1 MSSDLSENRTN
12 AKLLYLACKPL
23 VPFVFSC
30 YQGKR
35 MNAKF
40 LFFSNVYLLNKI
52 ILAIFRRIC

>member
-1 MSSDLSENRTN
+1 MRFPWIYS
-12 AKLLYLACKPL
+12 
-23 VPFVFSC
+23 
-30 YQGKR
+30 QGKR